1 MRKILKLKRKDG
13 QLVEAKMKEL
23 NLDYIDLYFKYKEVT
38 IHRDIRDISQWGS
51 IKKYIHH

>member
-1 MRKILKLKRKDG
+1 MLEMFISYCQKDSIY
-13 QLVEAKMKEL
+13 A
-23 NLDYIDLYFKYKEVT
+23 DYIDLYFKYKEVT